1 MRSLTRHSRQV
12 ATYIAGG
19 VLCAVVDI
27 GVMQVLLRAG
37 VHFTGATTAGFLT
50 GLLVNYAFHSR
61 VTFDAAAS
69 AASFARYLCVVG
81 LNYLLTMGCVSMAV
95 ALAGMPLAGKIVSLP
110 LIAANGYLLSK
121 FWIFR
126 KRAPETTITEKR

>member
-1 MRSLTRHSRQV
+1 MRKIMSHSRQF
-12 ATYIAGG
+12 ATFIAGG
-19 VLCAVVDI
+19 LLCALVDI

-37 VHFTGATTAGFLT
+37 AHFTGATTAGFLA

-69 AASFARYLCVVG
+69 ASSFARYLCVVG
-81 LNYLLTMGCVSMAV
+81 LNYLLTMGCVSLAV
-95 ALAGMPLAGKIVSLP
+95 SLAGLPLAGKIVSLP
-110 LIAANGYLLSK
+110 LVSVSGYLLSK

-126 KRAPETTITEKR
+126 KDAT

>member
-19 VLCAVVDI
+19 VLCALVDI
-27 GVMQVLLRAG
+27 GVMQLLLRAG
-37 VHFTGATTAGFLT
+37 AHFTGATTAGFLA

-61 VTFDAAAS
+61 VTFEAAAS
-69 AASFARYLCVVG
+69 ASSFARYLCVVG

-95 ALAGMPLAGKIVSLP
+95 ALAGMPLAGKILSLP

-126 KRAPETTITEKR
+126 KRTLDTTTSEKR

>member
-1 MRSLTRHSRQV
+1 MRSLSRHSRQV

-19 VLCAVVDI
+19 VLCALVDI

-37 VHFTGATTAGFLT
+37 AHFTGATTAGFLA

-69 AASFARYLCVVG
+69 ASSFARYLCVVG

-95 ALAGMPLAGKIVSLP
+95 ALAGMPLAGKILSLP

-126 KRAPETTITEKR
+126 KRAPKTTTSEKR